1 MDANSRLLRQAF
13 DAALAAANPNI
24 WLAPHI
30 RSLPRPTGAVRVLSL
45 GKGAIAMAETFGAE
59 FHGDWSGLA
68 VTPAGTARPVAG
80 FRVLESAHPVPD
92 ERSAAAGEAVLDF
105 AASAAP
111 DDLLL
116 VLMSGGASSL
126 VCAPIAGVSLQ
137 QKAEVNRRLLASGA
151 GIEAINVVRR
161 ALSRTK
167 GGGLLRATPAGMV
180 VTLAA
185 SDVPS
190 DRIWDIG
197 SGPAVPSPS
206 GVAEAMAE
214 LNNHAPDLAVGLAAP
229 LERHARD
236 LQMPERRWS
245 GEVALGIEDGAG
257 AAVSRLGAAGVAA
270 RHGGVRDCGVNSAVF
285 THRCELEALG
295 SGAIVSCGE
304 LSQAVPEGATG
315 RGGRNQ
321 HFLLSLAVELA
332 GRTDIWALA
341 ADTDG
346 IDGSST
352 AAGAWIDP
360 GLLATLDQG
369 EARAALAAFDA
380 HGFFE
385 RHRRLIET
393 GPTGVNLGDLRILIV
408 DPASET

>member
-1 MDANSRLLRQAF
+1 MDANSRLLRRAF
-13 DAALAAANPNI
+13 DAALATANPKL

-68 VTPAGTARPVAG
+68 VTPAGTARPVTG
-80 FRVLESAHPVPD
+80 FRVLEGAHPVPD
-92 ERSAAAGEAVLDF
+92 ERSVEAGEAVLDF
-105 AASAAP
+105 AAGAAP

-126 VCAPIAGVSLQ
+126 VCAPIAGVSLE

-151 GIEAINVVRR
+151 GIDAINAVRR

-167 GGGLLRATPAGMV
+167 GGGLLRATHAGMV
-180 VTLAA
+180 LTLAA

-206 GVAEAMAE
+206 GAAEAMAE
-214 LNNHAPDLAVGLAAP
+214 LKKHAPDLVVGLATP

-236 LQMPERRWS
+236 LQMPDRRWS
-245 GEVALGIEDGAG
+245 GEVALGIEDGAD
-257 AAVSRLGAAGVAA
+257 AAVFRLRAAGIAA
-270 RHGGVRDCGVNSAVF
+270 EHGGVSDCDVKSAVF
-285 THRCELEALG
+285 TQLSDLEALG

-332 GRTDIWALA
+332 GRTDVWALA
-341 ADTDG
+341 VDTDG

-360 GLLATLDQG
+360 GLLAALDPR
-369 EARAALAAFDA
+369 EAKAALAAFDA

-385 RHRRLIET
+385 RHNRLIET
-393 GPTGVNLGDLRILIV
+393 GPTGANLGDLRILLV
-408 DPASET
+408 DPAPET